1 MQSAA
6 MMDATQF
13 QALFCEHKDRV
24 YNFALK
30 MLADKSEAED
40 VTQELFLKLY
50 HRSGAEPIADIKSWL
65 FIAARNLCLNRLRTR
80 RREVAIE
87 YAADVE
93 SPDSS
98 PDQQQARLLENAMQ
112 NIDPDQRESLI
123 LKEYEKLS
131 YREIAGIMGITV
143 SAVRSLLY
151 RARCDLRRR
160 YLALQAKGTF
170 HDM

>member
-1 MQSAA
+1 
-6 MMDATQF
+6 MMDAGQF
-13 QALFCEHKDRV
+13 KALFGEHKDRV

-30 MLADKSEAED
+30 MLADKDEAED
-40 VTQELFLKLY
+40 VTQEIFLKLY

-65 FIAARNLCLNRLRTR
+65 FISARNLCLNKLRVR

-87 YAADVE
+87 YAVDIE

-98 PDQQQARLLENAMQ
+98 THQQQNRLLENAMQ
-112 NIDPDQRESLI
+112 LLEPDQRESLI

-131 YREIAGIMGITV
+131 YREIAGIMGISV
-143 SAVRSLLY
+143 PAVRSLLY